1 MQIDRS
7 WRLHVA
13 RLALLILIAGFAL
26 PAGAQ
31 DWTRFRGPNGS
42 GVSDAETV
50 PVKWTEEDYNW
61 KVALPGVGHSSPVVW
76 GDKIFLISAFDDTA
90 TRLVLC
96 LRAADGQI
104 EWQREYPSTPHTKHQ
119 LNSFASSTPCVDEER
134 VYVTWTAPE
143 EFTLLALDHEGNE
156 VWRRNLGPFVSQH
169 SGGASPVVFGDLIVM
184 CNDQGD
190 ETFHG
195 QSSLVAFDRRTGDP
209 RWTVDRRTKVVAYS
223 TPCVYEPKGRP
234 AQLIF
239 TSQAHGI
246 TSVDPSAGGVNW
258 ELDVFDKRSVSSPV
272 IAGGLIFGT
281 CGSGG
286 GGNYVAAVRPPAGK
300 NETPELVYTV
310 KESAPYCPTPVAYGD
325 LLFLWSDAGIVSCV
339 EIESGKTVGRLRA
352 SGNYYGSPV
361 CVGGR
366 LYAISEDGEV
376 VVVSASKNL
385 KLLARNPLGEESRST
400 PAVADG
406 RMYLRTFSHLISV
419 GGQR

>member
-1 MQIDRS
+1 MRRS
-7 WRLHVA
+7 TTYCSHVC
-13 RLALLILIAGFAL
+13 LALVIAAYAL
-26 PAGAQ
+26 PARAQ
-31 DWTRFRGPNGS
+31 DWTRFRGPNGT
-42 GVSDAETV
+42 GVSDADTV
-50 PVKWTEEDYNW
+50 PAEWTEQDYNW
-61 KVALPGVGHSSPVVW
+61 RIALPGIGHSSPVVW

-90 TRLVLC
+90 TRLVVC
-96 LRAADGQI
+96 LRASDGQI
-104 EWQREYPSTPHTKHQ
+104 EWERKYPSTPHTKHQ

-143 EFTLLALDHEGNE
+143 EFTLLALDHDGNE
-156 VWRRNLGPFVSQH
+156 IWRRNLGPYVSQH
-169 SGGASPVVFGDLIVM
+169 SGGASPVVYGDLLIM
-184 CNDQGD
+184 ANEQGD
-190 ETFHG
+190 ETFQG
-195 QSSLVAFDRRTGDP
+195 KSSLIALDRHTGEP

-223 TPCVYEPKGRP
+223 TPCVYRP
-234 AQLIF
+234 LGQPEQLIF

-246 TSVDPSAGGVNW
+246 SSIDPANGSVNW

-272 IAGGLIFGT
+272 IAGGVIFGT

-286 GGNYVAAVRPPAGK
+286 GGGYVAAVRPPAGK
-300 NETPELVYTV
+300 RDAPELAYKV
-310 KESAPYCPTPVAYGD
+310 KESAPYCPTLVAYDD
-325 LLFLWSDAGIVSCV
+325 LLFLWSDDGIVSCLEV
-339 EIESGKTVGRLRA
+339 ASGKRVGRLRV

-366 LYAISEDGEV
+366 LYCISEDGEA

-419 GGQR
+419 GGR